1 MILQEDTHIAQLIV
15 KDSGNGICIETL
27 EKLFVPFFTTK
38 EIGKGTGLGLSISKG
53 IVEEHEGDLDYQK
66 LDGHTAFILTLPKH
80 RKSNAA

>member
-1 MILQEDTHIAQLIV
+1 L
-15 KDSGNGICIETL
+15 S
-27 EKLFVPFFTTK
+27 LFTPQK
-38 EIGKGTGLGLSISKG
+38 KSEKGTGLGLSISKG